1 MLFRKF
7 NFVYSYH
14 DSAIIMVYLKIRYP
28 SYPYFTN

>member
-14 DSAIIMVYLKIRYP
+14 DSAIIMVYLETRCP